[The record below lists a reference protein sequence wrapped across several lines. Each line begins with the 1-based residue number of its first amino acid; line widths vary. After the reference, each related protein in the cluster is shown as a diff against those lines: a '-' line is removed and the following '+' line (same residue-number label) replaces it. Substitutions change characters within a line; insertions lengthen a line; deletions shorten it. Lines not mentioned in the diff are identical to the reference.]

1 MVHSSGL
8 ALTRLELLRVRTL
21 GAFVTATNNGPE
33 VGGPSLA
40 VWEEG
45 GEGGRQ
51 NLGLV
56 TAMVTPDHKNE
67 TECLKA
73 LDIFTTFT
81 IDDLG

>member
-1 MVHSSGL
+1 MVHSLVL

-33 VGGPSLA
+33 LSCVGGGRR
-40 VWEEG
+40 E
-45 GEGGRQ
+45 GRQ

-73 LDIFTTFT
+73 LDIFKTFK